1 MNDVTVN
8 PVQMVVE
15 INTSSPTTVTVERP
29 QATITAVAE
38 QGPRG
43 PAGQSG
49 TANTF
54 IVAGDGIEGGGSLT
68 ANVTVSVDA
77 TVARVGGVLWLDY
90 SNARVGINQLDPKI
104 DLHIGDAG
112 MGSYSV
118 SLTNGTP
125 NQIVDNWSALDFRS
139 AKYHIQLHAPG
150 VDEYEVSE
158 LLIVHNAS
166 EVYLTEYAI
175 INQGVRLA
183 QYSASVFNNTVR
195 LLCSPTYG
203 TSQVRVFRT
212 VLAV

>member
-1 MNDVTVN
+1 MNDVTAN
-8 PVQMVVE
+8 PIQMVVE
-15 INTSSPTTVTVERP
+15 VNTQQPTTVTVERP

-43 PAGQSG
+43 PAGESG
-49 TANTF
+49 TANSF
-54 IVAGDGIEGGGSLT
+54 IVAGDGLDGGGSVSS
-68 ANVTVSVDA
+68 NVTLSVDT

-90 SNARVGINQLDPKI
+90 ANARVGINQLDPKI

-125 NQIVDNWSALDFRS
+125 NQIVDQWSSLVFRS
-139 AKYHIQLHAPG
+139 AKYQIQLHAPG

-158 LLIVHNAS
+158 ILIVHNAG

-183 QYSASVFNNTVR
+183 QYTASVFNNTVR

-212 VLAV
+212 VIAV

>member
-1 MNDVTVN
+1 MNDVTAN
-8 PVQMVVE
+8 PIQMVVE
-15 INTSSPTTVTVERP
+15 VNTQQPTTVTVERP

-43 PAGQSG
+43 PAGESG
-49 TANTF
+49 TANSF
-54 IVAGDGIEGGGSLT
+54 IVAGDGLDGGGSVSS
-68 ANVTVSVDA
+68 NVTLSVDT

-90 SNARVGINQLDPKI
+90 ANARVGINQLDPKI

-125 NQIVDNWSALDFRS
+125 NQIVDQWSSLAFRS
-139 AKYHIQLHAPG
+139 AKYQIQLHAPG

-158 LLIVHNAS
+158 ILIVHNAG

-183 QYSASVFNNTVR
+183 QYTASVFNNTVR

-212 VLAV
+212 VIAV